1 MTRRPSWL
9 RVFIALVALAQL
21 VALPASAV
29 FDGQLVARD
38 AVQQS
43 IATTVGVAGADL
55 PPAHP
60 QNCAFCEVLG
70 AAGTPMPAP
79 PAIVASIRHLRDAA
93 TEPAAAPA
101 VASRVTSRSRAP
113 PAIHA

>member
-1 MTRRPSWL
+1 MTRRPPWL

-60 QNCAFCEVLG
+60 QNCAFCEIMG
-70 AAGTPMPAP
+70 SARTPMPAP
-79 PAIVASIRHLRDAA
+79 PAIVVPVSQARDAA
-93 TEPAAAPA
+93 TVPAPPPA
-101 VASRVTSRSRAP
+101 IASRAASRSRAP
-113 PAIHA
+113 PAIHT